1 MVQYYWKASL
11 PPELAKNFSKIF
23 IDKTSSQI
31 IAEILSL
38 EIPKYLEGLA
48 RQEDISNQLSTFAKT
63 DTVNNRFETQN
74 TAINN
79 QNIKIKDITAKS
91 ELLKTELLTKLNE
104 NLQKIQENTLNLA
117 NLDSKVDL
125 NRVKDQT
132 ELETEK
138 TTLNNK
144 IDTLITQL
152 NNKIEDLKIENA
164 KELDKNNK
172 EQLKKLNDILKNSTE
187 LTELLTLEDI
197 NTNEKINKLKEY
209 VKKLDQ
215 KAEEI
220 KNVLTSDDVDI
231 DKSILTVQ
239 KNINTLLT
247 TINKSLTNLDAKK
260 QEFNAKIDEITKK
273 LNSLDNN
280 SDSDIIKKLNDLKS
294 SIDEKIQTFTTKYNK
309 LLLDKESD
317 IRNAIETFENNLSE
331 AINNSKLRLE
341 SDLNTKKTNLE
352 AKLNELD
359 TTENKINE
367 LNTKLQKYL
376 TDHNIASIDD
386 LINSLEH
393 GSTAETPEILK
404 DPKVIEFLNS
414 IKESQLGEERKMWF
428 GSQKDYDKIQT
439 KSNNTLYFIYEA
451 DEAGQ
456 ITDIWANYF
465 PNDISKYKT
474 EAETTYF
481 DKFRVD
487 TITATDKVTLRIRL
501 LDDDPRSL
509 NNVSVMLDGTEE
521 QFTYNSENYWIM
533 TKDYPLN
540 GKTVDELDHELR
552 SKAYCVHIFASPLDY
567 GNHDS
572 YFFINKKTIPED
584 LDYYVYPRAMGNDV
598 EGRKTWQTE
607 QLYYSTTPAI
617 DFGCK
622 AATFYMKDSGLG
634 GLDLVFD
641 YNVSDFEEKFKH
653 NLKSMKIKIDSE
665 EQIFDLLEMSNGP
678 ISVDNHVID
687 LHISNYPS
695 NPSQHVYNFGF
706 LENVYEITFTD
717 VNNIEYK
724 FKTELTYKFDNNNPI
739 PMTKTKLDYKFVDNS
754 RQATRMT
761 PYGVDRL

>member
-220 KNVLTSDDVDI
+220 KNVLTSDDIDI

-393 GSTAETPEILK
+393 VSTAETPEILK

-540 GKTVDELDHELR
+540 GKTVDELDHELS
-552 SKAYCVHIFASPLDY
+552 SKAYCVHVYASPLDY

-584 LDYYVYPRAMGNDV
+584 LDYYVYPRAMGNAV

-607 QLYYSTTPAI
+607 LLYYSTTPAI
-617 DFGCK
+617 DFFCK
-622 AATFYMKDSGLG
+622 AATFYMKESPLG
-634 GLDLVFD
+634 GDLQLVFD
-641 YNVSDFEEKFKH
+641 YSVTNLDEKFKH
-653 NLKSMKIKIDSE
+653 NIKSVAIDIDEEHQEFDISSLNSE
-665 EQIFDLLEMSNGP
+665 ALIP
-678 ISVDNHVID
+678 DNVVTNLRINQYRSYSGN
-687 LHISNYPS
+687 IYNY
-695 NPSQHVYNFGF
+695 GF
-706 LENVYEITFTD
+706 LDNTYKITITD
-717 VNNIEYK
+717 GNNIEYS
-724 FKTELTYKFDNNNPI
+724 FVTQLSYKYNTRTPI
-739 PMTKTKLDYKFVDNS
+739 PMTKTKLNYNIKPDLTAGHRGS
-754 RQATRMT
+754 AQAI
-761 PYGVDRL
+761 DEL

>member
-1 MVQYYWKASL
+1 MVQYYWKATL

-152 NNKIEDLKIENA
+152 NNKIEDLKIENS

-220 KNVLTSDDVDI
+220 KNVLTSDDIDI

-359 TTENKINE
+359 ITENKINE

-386 LINSLEH
+386 LINSLGH

-414 IKESQLGEERKMWF
+414 IKDSQLGEERKMWF

-465 PNDISKYKT
+465 PNVPKSRS
-474 EAETTYF
+474 EAETKFYDNFVKTVTPGT
-481 DKFRVD
+481 DKAIFKIELQDNPRSISDLHIKVKD
-487 TITATDKVTLRIRL
+487 TIHD
-501 LDDDPRSL
+501 
-509 NNVSVMLDGTEE
+509 
-521 QFTYNSENYWIM
+521 FTYDTNENKWVVSI
-533 TKDYPLN
+533 DVPLN
-540 GKTVDELDHELR
+540 GKDFNDVNRELMHT
-552 SKAYCVHIFASPLDY
+552 AYCIYVHADPLEY
-567 GNHDS
+567 ANYEEH
-572 YFFINKKTIPED
+572 FFINRDNNIPND
-584 LDYYVYPRAMGNDV
+584 LQWYVYPRSSGNPLQKS
-598 EGRKTWQTE
+598 EYTTE
-607 QLYYSTTPAI
+607 QKYYSIIPAI

-622 AATFYMKDSGLG
+622 ACSFYMKESQLG
-634 GLDLVFD
+634 GDLQLVFD
-641 YNVSDFEEKFKH
+641 YSVVDFDDNLKR
-653 NLKSMKIKIDSE
+653 NLKSIKVKIDSE
-665 EQIFDLLEMSNGP
+665 EQVFDLSQMSTDAMHP
-678 ISVDNHVID
+678 DNFVID

-695 NPSQHVYNFGF
+695 NPAQRVYNFGF

-717 VNNIEYK
+717 VNNIDYT
-724 FKTELTYKFDNNNPI
+724 FKTEFTYKFDSNHPI
-739 PMTKTKLDYKFVDNS
+739 PMTKTKLDYKFVENS
-754 RQATRMT
+754 REATRMT
-761 PYGVDRL
+761 PYAMDRL

>member
-220 KNVLTSDDVDI
+220 KNVLTSDDIDI

-352 AKLNELD
+352 AKLNELH

-393 GSTAETPEILK
+393 VSTAETPEILK

-584 LDYYVYPRAMGNDV
+584 LDYYVYPRAMGNAV

-607 QLYYSTTPAI
+607 LLYYSTTPAI
-617 DFGCK
+617 DFFCK
-622 AATFYMKDSGLG
+622 AATFYMRESPLG
-634 GLDLVFD
+634 GDLQLVFD
-641 YNVSDFEEKFKH
+641 YSVTNLDEKFKH
-653 NLKSMKIKIDSE
+653 NIKSVAIDIDEEHQEFDISSFNSE
-665 EQIFDLLEMSNGP
+665 ALIT
-678 ISVDNHVID
+678 DNVVTNLRINQYRSYSGN
-687 LHISNYPS
+687 IYNY
-695 NPSQHVYNFGF
+695 GF
-706 LENVYEITFTD
+706 LDNTYKITITD
-717 VNNIEYK
+717 GNNIGYSFVTQLSYK
-724 FKTELTYKFDNNNPI
+724 YNTRTPI
-739 PMTKTKLDYKFVDNS
+739 PMTKTKLNYNIKPDLTAGHRGS
-754 RQATRMT
+754 AQAI
-761 PYGVDRL
+761 DEL